1 MTTPFGQFGPIG
13 FPELLVFALV
23 LLLLFGHRLPGVM
36 RSLGR
41 GIIEF
46 KKGLSGQRSDNEPT
60 GDNSVP
66 NPNEPPADRESGD
79 AARQ

>member
-13 FPELLVFALV
+13 FPELLIFALV

-46 KKGLSGQRSDNEPT
+46 KKGLSGERAGNGPIEDDSDAK
-60 GDNSVP
+60 P
-66 NPNEPPADRESGD
+66 NNAPADRQPGD
-79 AARQ
+79 GAPR